1 MDELS
6 GISGKLMDDAQ
17 DMMKRLRSGEDG
29 LEYAAADILE
39 AMSIAPVFAALR
51 ASQAEIA
58 RLREALGEIA
68 FARKDRVGPGLSEC
82 ISIARA
88 ALKGEPG

>member
-1 MDELS
+1 MDEL
-6 GISGKLMDDAQ
+6 IARHCDLKTTPTDVLRCRQLCQ
-17 DMMKRLRSGEDG
+17 DC
-29 LEYAAADILE
+29 AAT
-39 AMSIAPVFAALR
+39 ALR
-51 ASQAEIA
+51 ASQTEIA

-88 ALKGEPG
+88 ALKGEP